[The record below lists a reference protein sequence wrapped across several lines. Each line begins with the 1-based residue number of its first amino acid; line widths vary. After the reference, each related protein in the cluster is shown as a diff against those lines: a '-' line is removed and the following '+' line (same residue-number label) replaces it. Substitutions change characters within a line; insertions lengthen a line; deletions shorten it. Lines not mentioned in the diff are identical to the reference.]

1 MPTYE
6 YKILTSTH
14 TTWMPWPWRE
24 PELLPDFEKQV
35 NALTTQGWEVFSTDT
50 TSFRHT
56 FLGIGRPNSYIM
68 FVLRRPRTDS

>member
-6 YKILTSTH
+6 YKILTTTH
-14 TTWMPWPWRE
+14 TTWMTWPWRE

-50 TSFRHT
+50 GAH
-56 FLGIGRPNSYIM
+56 G
-68 FVLRRPRTDS
+68 